1 MKRRYS
7 SSLCMIVVLFATP
20 SLWSQAGGGGL
31 TGSVVDSSGA
41 TVPNASVEL
50 TNDATNVV
58 QKNSSTS
65 AGQFVF
71 PVLPVGSYT
80 LSVSATGFQKSV
92 LRGVTVDLNQMRNV
106 NVTLQLG
113 NVQQSIEVN
122 ASAVQLQPETAQQAT
137 TISNHDYEA
146 LPLAVN
152 SEARSPVGFLYLAP
166 GVNAPIQQSSTNLT
180 FATSI
185 NGGQSFSSEVLI
197 DGASIQSSNVAGD
210 YRNLQFPVDV
220 VNEFTL
226 VASNFTAD
234 YGRAAGGIV
243 TLNTKSG
250 SNDLR
255 GTAFEY
261 LRNDVMDARGF
272 FQPKTPVERQNE
284 FGFTLGGPVY
294 IPKVYNGKNKTFFFG
309 YYSGFRYRAGASN
322 STGTLPTEAQR
333 NGDFSA
339 YPYPIYDPLSTVPDG
354 KGGYTRSMFAGN
366 IIPGSR
372 ITDIAKK
379 FNALLPATNGQ
390 LVNNVIS
397 AQGQRNDMDRWGV
410 KVDQYIGSSH
420 HLSGLAMISQSNNT
434 SPQFG
439 DVYTGA
445 LSQTLAQVQ
454 NVYYGRFN
462 YTWTISPT
470 LLNQFTAGYN
480 RNYNPYGPIGAGSNL
495 GTQLGIQGI
504 PGLNPP
510 GFAFGSGYTGT
521 GGGDPGQ
528 LVAENSWVWGDF
540 VSWTKGA
547 HTLKFGFD
555 YRRNGDNTLSNSNAF
570 FTFSPLETSLPN
582 SPNRDLTGNGYAS
595 FLVGAVDSA
604 RLSLNVSATG
614 NRYQY
619 LAGYVMDDWKVSKRL
634 TVNLGARYDIP
645 WTRREVA
652 NRMSSFD
659 PSIPNPGADG
669 RLGAYKFAGYG
680 AGRCNCT
687 RFDNIDYSLVQPR
700 FGFAYKLD
708 DRTVIRGGYSI
719 FAGMSGDVVDNGI
732 RIDYS
737 TGFNTNAS
745 IQSLNNGVTPA
756 FYIQDGYPQNF
767 KLPPFI
773 DPTLN
778 LGQSAAWI
786 AKEDGRTALI
796 QNWSLQVQRQLPW
809 QTLLQVGYVAN
820 KGNRLSSAL
829 LNVNQVDPRYLIL
842 GSLLTQP
849 FDSPA
854 AVAAGITSPYSGFTG
869 SVAQTLLPY
878 PQYTSIERVN
888 NTAGNS
894 TYNSLQVQLQHQFSA
909 GLSLMV
915 SYTWSKWLT
924 DAESGEGWYDSGPLD
939 NYNRKLEKSLSTM
952 DIPQNV
958 TISYVYELPIG
969 SGKPVNTTGVLNA
982 FVGGW
987 QISGT
992 HRYQSGYPL
1001 GVSVNNTL
1009 PIFSGQRPVCL
1020 AGADPRASNGGGF
1033 DPGRDLYL
1041 NSAAFVAPAPF
1052 TFGNCP
1058 RTLSNLRGFPF
1069 FNEDVALSKHFRFK
1083 ERFDAELRF
1092 EAFNV
1097 FNRVVFSNPDTNISD
1112 TGFGKVGGQANQPRL
1127 AQVGLHL
1134 RF

>member
-1 MKRRYS
+1 MKRFCP
-7 SSLCMIVVLFATP
+7 LVIAVLFWGIVPAA
-20 SLWSQAGGGGL
+20 WSQGGGGGL
-31 TGSVVDSSGA
+31 TGLVVDSSGA
-41 TVPNASVEL
+41 IIPNADVEIA
-50 TNDATNVV
+50 N
-58 QKNSSTS
+58 NSTGVLQRTTTTS
-65 AGQFVF
+65 AGQFVY

-80 LSVSATGFQKSV
+80 LTVTAAGFQKAV
-92 LRGVTVDLNQMRNV
+92 LKAVTVDLNQTADV
-106 NVTLQLG
+106 DVTLQPG
-113 NVQQSIEVN
+113 SVQQSIEVN
-122 ASAVQLQPETAQQAT
+122 AAAVQIQPETAQQAT
-137 TISNHDYEA
+137 TISNHDYES

-152 SEARSPVGFLYLAP
+152 SEARSPAAFLFLAP
-166 GVNAPIQQSSTNLT
+166 GVNAPTQQSSTNLT

-210 YRNLQFPVDV
+210 YRNLQFPVDI

-226 VASNFTAD
+226 VASNFTAN
-234 YGRAAGGIV
+234 YGRASGGIV

-250 SNDLR
+250 TNDLH
-255 GTAFEY
+255 GSAFEY

-272 FQPKTPVERQNE
+272 FQPTTPIERQNE

-294 IPKVYNGKNKTFFFG
+294 IPKVYNGRNKTFFFG

-333 NGDFSA
+333 GGDFSA
-339 YPYPIYDPLSTVPDG
+339 YPYPIYDPASTVPDG
-354 KGGYTRSMFAGN
+354 QGGYTRTPFPGN
-366 IIPGSR
+366 IIPTPR
-372 ITDIAKK
+372 ITGIAQK

-390 LVNNVIS
+390 LVNNVIA

-410 KVDQYIGSSH
+410 KVDQYFGSNH
-420 HLSGLAMISQSNNT
+420 HLSGLAMISRSTNT
-434 SPQFG
+434 NPQFG
-439 DVYTGA
+439 DVYTGN
-445 LSQTLAQVQ
+445 LSQTIAQVQ

-470 LLNQFTAGYN
+470 VLNQFTAGYN
-480 RNYNPYGPIGAGSNL
+480 RNYNPYGPIGVGSNL
-495 GTQLGIQGI
+495 GTQLGIGGI

-510 GFAFGSGYTGT
+510 GFAFGSGYTGA

-528 LVAENSWVWGDF
+528 LVAENSWVWNDF

-547 HTLKFGFD
+547 HTFQFGFD
-555 YRRNGDNTLSNSNAF
+555 YRRNGDNTLPNSNANF
-570 FTFSPLETSLPN
+570 GFSPLETGLPD
-582 SPNRDLTGNGYAS
+582 SPNLAKTGNGYAS
-595 FLVGAVDSA
+595 FLLGAVDTAS
-604 RLSLNVSATG
+604 LTLNVSSTG

-619 LAGYVMDDWKVSKRL
+619 FAAYVMDDWKVSKNL
-634 TVNLGARYDIP
+634 TLNLGARYDIP

-659 PSIPNPGADG
+659 PSIPNPSAGG
-669 RLGAYKFAGYG
+669 LLGAFKFAGYG
-680 AGRCNCT
+680 AGRCNCI
-687 RFDNIDYSLVQPR
+687 RFDNVDYSLIQPR
-700 FGFAYKLD
+700 FGFAYKWGEK
-708 DRTVIRGGYSI
+708 TVIRGGYSI

-732 RIDYS
+732 RQSYNN
-737 TGFNTNAS
+737 GFNTNSS
-745 IQSLNNGVTPA
+745 IQSLDNGVTPA
-756 FYIQDGYPQNF
+756 FYIQNGYPQIF
-767 KLPPFI
+767 QLPPFI
-773 DPTLN
+773 NPGLN
-778 LGQSAAWI
+778 VGQNVNWL

-809 QTLLQVGYVAN
+809 RTLLQVGYLAN
-820 KGNRLSSAL
+820 KGNRLSSGL
-829 LNVNQVDPRYLIL
+829 INTNQVDPRYLSL

-849 FDSPA
+849 FNSSA
-854 AVAAGITSPYSGFTG
+854 AIAAGITSPYSGFTG
-869 SVAQTLLPY
+869 SVAQALRPY
-878 PQYTSIERVN
+878 PQYTTISRLN

-894 TYNSLQVQLQHQFSA
+894 TYNALQVQLQHQFSA

-924 DAESGEGWYDSGPLD
+924 DAEAGEGWYDSGPLN
-939 NYNRKLEKSLSTM
+939 NYNRKLEKSLSQT

-969 SGKPVNTTGVLNA
+969 KGKPVNTTGVLNA

-1001 GVSVNNTL
+1001 GIGVNNTL
-1009 PIFSGQRPVCL
+1009 PIFSGQRPVCY
-1020 AGADPRASNGGGF
+1020 AGVNPYASYSGRF
-1033 DPGRDLYL
+1033 DPGKDVYI
-1041 NSAAFVAPAPF
+1041 NPAAFGTPAPF
-1052 TFGNCP
+1052 TFGDCP
-1058 RTLSNLRGFPF
+1058 RTLPNLRGFPF
-1069 FNEDVALSKHFRFK
+1069 FNEDFALSKHIRYW
-1083 ERFDAELRF
+1083 ERLDPELRF
-1092 EAFNV
+1092 EVFNA
-1097 FNRVVFSNPDTNISD
+1097 FNRVIFSNPATNISN